1 MTQLDL
7 LKPDIFV
14 AMPHK
19 NFWTGSA
26 RRFYPQ
32 DPRPGL
38 VMAKQRNENLE
49 KSRDENYS
57 IYYEIYYF

>member
-14 AMPHK
+14 AMPLK

-38 VMAKQRNENLE
+38 VMAKQRSR
-49 KSRDENYS
+49 KSGKE
-57 IYYEIYYF
+57 